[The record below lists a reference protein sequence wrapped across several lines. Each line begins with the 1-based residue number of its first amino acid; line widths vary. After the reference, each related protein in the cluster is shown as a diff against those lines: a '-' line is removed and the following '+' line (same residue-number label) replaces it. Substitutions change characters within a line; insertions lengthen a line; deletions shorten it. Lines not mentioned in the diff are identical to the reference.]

1 MLAHFGGMSTRWEA
15 TSRSKSDLSVLLEI
29 TFKTNRIDCMSYS
42 DKDYD
47 SKINCI
53 CVGASLISVR
63 RKQENQ
69 GSNVSTQ
76 NLYLHP
82 TPRHL
87 ASDYKIKM
95 FYFFIFWWIFMYS
108 IIVILFVFLFWFTL
122 NFTLNPNQLI
132 NSLSQTLTVEVD

>member
-53 CVGASLISVR
+53 CVGASLISMR

-76 NLYLHP
+76 TSIF
-82 TPRHL
+82 TPPL
-87 ASDYKIKM
+87 DIWLLTIKSKC
-95 FYFFIFWWIFMYS
+95 FTSLFFDG
-108 IIVILFVFLFWFTL
+108 FLC
-122 NFTLNPNQLI
+122 
-132 NSLSQTLTVEVD
+132 TV

>member
-1 MLAHFGGMSTRWEA
+1 MSTFSTLGTSISTPLWRPSGEGEKIVALIFVNGFSCMLAHFGGMSTRWEA
-15 TSRSKSDLSVLLEI
+15 TSRSKSGLSVLLEI

-53 CVGASLISVR
+53 CVGASLISMR

-82 TPRHL
+82 TPRQL
-87 ASDYKIKM
+87 ASGCRIKM
-95 FYFFIFWWIFMYS
+95 SHFIC
-108 IIVILFVFLFWFTL
+108 
-122 NFTLNPNQLI
+122 
-132 NSLSQTLTVEVD
+132 

>member
-1 MLAHFGGMSTRWEA
+1 MFSFNTPGTSFSPPPLEPLGGGAKIVAFLFFNGFSRIITHFGGMSTRWEA

-53 CVGASLISVR
+53 CVGASLISMR

-69 GSNVSTQ
+69 GSDVSTQ

-87 ASDYKIKM
+87 ASGCRIKM
-95 FYFFIFWWIFMYS
+95 SHFIF
-108 IIVILFVFLFWFTL
+108 
-122 NFTLNPNQLI
+122 
-132 NSLSQTLTVEVD
+132 